1 MERVKKRHLTV
12 RQENTNATTVSFV
25 HEVIKNSKDCDTKS
39 EVKIEPE
46 VLGIQVGQIFDTEK
60 MPPNCY
66 R

>member
-1 MERVKKRHLTV
+1 MERVKRRPLTV
-12 RQENTNATTVSFV
+12 RQENPTVGFV
-25 HEVIKNSKDCDTKS
+25 HEVINNSKDCDTKT

-46 VLGIQVGQIFDTEK
+46 VLGNQVGQIFDSEK